1 MMDAKSNGLF
11 WDASIDEIV
20 KGYTENEQ
28 EYSCII
34 CEESFQKGRIYE
46 LNSELYDARMAVVLH
61 IQEKHGSMLE
71 YLLGMNSSFTGLT
84 ETQRKILSLM
94 AEGLTDKE
102 IALSLGVAQSTI
114 RNHRYKLR
122 EKERQAK
129 LFLSLMS
136 LLSESTNKEINKL
149 DKELIYDAHKTA
161 TSVDDRYNITD
172 KEKQNVVKN
181 YFTPEGAL
189 KTYPSKEKRKIIVL
203 EEIAGNFKRE
213 KIYSEKDVNRILS
226 RIYEDYATI
235 RRALIEYGFL
245 ERTDDC
251 SKYWVK
257 E

>member
-1 MMDAKSNGLF
+1 MDAKSNGLF
-11 WDASIDEIV
+11 WNASIDEIV
-20 KGYTENEQ
+20 KGYTENDQ

-34 CEESFQKGRIYE
+34 CEEFFQKGRIYE
-46 LNSELYDARMAVVLH
+46 LNSKLYDAKMAVVLH
-61 IQEKHGSMLE
+61 IQEKHGSLLE

-102 IALSLGVAQSTI
+102 IALRLGVAQSTI

-129 LFLSLMS
+129 LFLSIMS
-136 LLSESTNKEINKL
+136 LLSENTNRQINKL
-149 DKELIYDAHKTA
+149 DKELICDAHKTA

-172 KEKQNVVKN
+172 KEKQNVIKN

-203 EEIAGNFKRE
+203 EEITKNFKRG
-213 KIYSEKDVNRILS
+213 KIYSEKEVNRVLS
-226 RIYEDYATI
+226 RIFEDYVTI

-245 ERTDDC
+245 KRTDDC

>member
-1 MMDAKSNGLF
+1 MDAKSNGLF
-11 WDASIDEIV
+11 WNASIDEIV
-20 KGYTENEQ
+20 KGYTENDQ

-46 LNSELYDARMAVVLH
+46 LNSKLYDAKMAVVLH

-84 ETQRKILSLM
+84 ETQRMILSLM

-102 IALSLGVAQSTI
+102 IALRLGVAQSTI

-129 LFLSLMS
+129 LFLSIMS
-136 LLSESTNKEINKL
+136 LLSENTNRQINKL
-149 DKELIYDAHKTA
+149 DKELICDAHKTA

-172 KEKQNVVKN
+172 KEKQNVIKN

-203 EEIAGNFKRE
+203 EEITRNFKRE
-213 KIYSEKDVNRILS
+213 KIYSEKEVNRILS
-226 RIYEDYATI
+226 RIFEDYVAI